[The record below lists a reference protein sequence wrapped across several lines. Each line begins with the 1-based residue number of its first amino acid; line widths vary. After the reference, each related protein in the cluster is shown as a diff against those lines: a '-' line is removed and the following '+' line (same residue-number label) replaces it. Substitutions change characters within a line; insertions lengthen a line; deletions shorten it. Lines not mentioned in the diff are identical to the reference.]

1 MNATAAAVDFHNTE
15 ACRAQENILYKSAE
29 NT

>member
-1 MNATAAAVDFHNTE
+1 MTATASAVDFHNTE
-15 ACRAQENILYKSAE
+15 DWRAQENISYKSAE